1 MCWKALL
8 GGLFRS
14 PPSTT
19 WPSDCSRLAD
29 GRRVQ
34 PVQSGISIQAFH
46 KIRIQVLATHRPP
59 HSQDTEASIR
69 FKISVTGRVIIGQ
82 VAWTLHTNHSLW
94 IVVHLGLGRCCC
106 WPTGTCARAPAAGG
120 EPSLPGPHNSA
131 SKGAAPC
138 CAADRSCPSPSL
150 SSTPPPTP
158 FFFFVGQV
166 GAERPR
172 LCTLT
177 RIAVSSAV
185 PGCSWLTSW
194 SAVVVR
200 RDLCGARGPRLVG
213 GWQPHSQ
220 PKSVAVSRQSY
231 RELKSRL
238 RNNRLQS

>member
-69 FKISVTGRVIIGQ
+69 FEISFTGRLIGQ

-106 WPTGTCARAPAAGG
+106 WPTGTCAWAPAAGG

-166 GAERPR
+166 GAERPG
-172 LCTLT
+172 L
-177 RIAVSSAV
+177 
-185 PGCSWLTSW
+185 
-194 SAVVVR
+194 
-200 RDLCGARGPRLVG
+200 
-213 GWQPHSQ
+213 
-220 PKSVAVSRQSY
+220 
-231 RELKSRL
+231 
-238 RNNRLQS
+238 